1 VESLGTLIEQGSFS
15 VLMLLST
22 ALLLGALHGLEP
34 GHSKTMMAAFII
46 AVRGTVPQAVLL
58 GLSAAFSHVI
68 IVWALALAALTWG
81 GDLSD
86 EKTEPWF
93 LMGSGIIILLVA
105 AWMFG
110 RAWRD
115 ARPTHDH
122 YDHHRDLRHDHSHGH
137 DHDHSHG
144 HDHDHSHEHPHHHDD
159 EQLDA
164 HSRFHARQIEER
176 FSGRPVTTGQVVLF
190 GLTGGLL
197 PCAAAV
203 TVLIVCLQLQKFWLG
218 VAMVGAFSVGLALT
232 LVVVGVVAAW
242 GAGHAAK
249 RFSGLDRWSR
259 RMPFLSSA
267 LVALIGALMLASGWA
282 HLS

>member
-1 VESLGTLIEQGSFS
+1 MESLGTVIQQGTASAP
-15 VLMLLST
+15 VLLPM

-46 AVRGTVPQAVLL
+46 AVRGTVLQAVLL

-68 IVWALALAALTWG
+68 IVWTLALAALTWG
-81 GDLSD
+81 ENLGD
-86 EKTEPWF
+86 ERTEPW
-93 LMGSGIIILLVA
+93 LLLASGVIILLAA

-115 ARPTHDH
+115 ARPAHAHHGTDHHHDH
-122 YDHHRDLRHDHSHGH
+122 RH
-137 DHDHSHG
+137 DHDHS
-144 HDHDHSHEHPHHHDD
+144 DV
-159 EQLDA
+159 
-164 HSRFHARQIEER
+164 HSRHHARQIEEK
-176 FSGRPVTTGQVVLF
+176 FGGRPVTTGQVVLF

-218 VAMVGAFSVGLALT
+218 VAMVGAFSFGLALT
-232 LVVVGVVAAW
+232 LVAVGVVTAW
-242 GAGHAAK
+242 GAGQAAK

-267 LVALIGALMLASGWA
+267 LVALIGIFMLASGWT
-282 HLS
+282 HLP

>member
-1 VESLGTLIEQGSFS
+1 V
-15 VLMLLST
+15 
-22 ALLLGALHGLEP
+22 
-34 GHSKTMMAAFII
+34 
-46 AVRGTVPQAVLL
+46 
-58 GLSAAFSHVI
+58 
-68 IVWALALAALTWG
+68 
-81 GDLSD
+81 
-86 EKTEPWF
+86 
-93 LMGSGIIILLVA
+93 SGVIILLVA

-115 ARPTHDH
+115 AHPTDAQ
-122 YDHHRDLRHDHSHGH
+122 HDHSHGH
-137 DHDHSHG
+137 DPDH
-144 HDHDHSHEHPHHHDD
+144 
-159 EQLDA
+159 LDA
-164 HSRFHARQIEER
+164 HSRYHARQIEER

-218 VAMVGAFSVGLALT
+218 VAMVGAFSIGLALT
-232 LVVVGVVAAW
+232 LVAVGVVAAW
-242 GAGHAAK
+242 GAGHAAR

-259 RMPFLSSA
+259 RLPFLSSA

>member
-1 VESLGTLIEQGSFS
+1 MESLGTIIQQGSAS
-15 VLMLLST
+15 ALVLLPM

-46 AVRGTVPQAVLL
+46 AVRGTIPQAVLL

-86 EKTEPWF
+86 ERTEPWF
-93 LMGSGIIILLVA
+93 LLVSGVIILLVA
-105 AWMFG
+105 AWMFV

-115 ARPTHDH
+115 ARPVDAQHDH
-122 YDHHRDLRHDHSHGH
+122 HHDHSHGH
-137 DHDHSHG
+137 H
-144 HDHDHSHEHPHHHDD
+144 HEHPHRHDPD
-159 EQLDA
+159 HLDA
-164 HSRFHARQIEER
+164 HSRSHARQIEER

-203 TVLIVCLQLQKFWLG
+203 TVLIVCLQLKKFWLG
-218 VAMVGAFSVGLALT
+218 VAMVGAFSVGLAVT
-232 LVVVGVVAAW
+232 LVAVGVVAAW
-242 GAGHAAK
+242 GAGHAAS

-259 RMPFLSSA
+259 RLPFLTSV

-282 HLS
+282 HLP

>member
-1 VESLGTLIEQGSFS
+1 M
-15 VLMLLST
+15 VLLPM

-46 AVRGTVPQAVLL
+46 AVRGTVPQAILL
-58 GLSAAFSHVI
+58 GLAAAFSHVI
-68 IVWALALAALTWG
+68 IVWVMALAALTWG

-86 EKTEPWF
+86 ERIEPWF
-93 LMGSGIIILLVA
+93 LLVSGVIILLVA

-110 RAWRD
+110 RAWRVAHPAD
-115 ARPTHDH
+115 AQN
-122 YDHHRDLRHDHSHGH
+122 DHH
-137 DHDHSHG
+137 
-144 HDHDHSHEHPHHHDD
+144 HEHPHRHDPD
-159 EQLDA
+159 DLDA
-164 HSRFHARQIEER
+164 HSRYHARQIEER

-232 LVVVGVVAAW
+232 LVAVGVVAAW
-242 GAGHAAK
+242 GAGHAAR

-259 RMPFLSSA
+259 RLRFLSSA
-267 LVALIGALMLASGWA
+267 LVALIGAIMLASGWA
-282 HLS
+282 HLL

>member
-1 VESLGTLIEQGSFS
+1 MESLGTIIQQGSAS
-15 VLMLLST
+15 ALVLLPM

-46 AVRGTVPQAVLL
+46 AVRGTVSQAILL
-58 GLSAAFSHVI
+58 GLAAAFSHVI
-68 IVWALALAALTWG
+68 IVWVMALAALTWG

-86 EKTEPWF
+86 ERIEPWF
-93 LMGSGIIILLVA
+93 LLVSGVIILLVA

-110 RAWRD
+110 RAWRVAHPAD
-115 ARPTHDH
+115 AQN
-122 YDHHRDLRHDHSHGH
+122 DHH
-137 DHDHSHG
+137 
-144 HDHDHSHEHPHHHDD
+144 HEHPHRHDPD
-159 EQLDA
+159 DLDA
-164 HSRFHARQIEER
+164 HSRYHARQIEER

-232 LVVVGVVAAW
+232 LVAVGVVAAW
-242 GAGHAAK
+242 GAGHAAR

-259 RMPFLSSA
+259 RLRFLSSA
-267 LVALIGALMLASGWA
+267 LVALIGAIMLASGWA
-282 HLS
+282 HLL

>member
-1 VESLGTLIEQGSFS
+1 MESLGTVIQQGSAS
-15 VLMLLST
+15 ALVLLPM

-46 AVRGTVPQAVLL
+46 AVRGTVPQAILL
-58 GLSAAFSHVI
+58 GLAAASSHVI

-81 GDLSD
+81 ADLSD
-86 EKTEPWF
+86 ERTEPW
-93 LMGSGIIILLVA
+93 LLLVSGVIIILVA

-115 ARPTHDH
+115 SRPTDTQHDH
-122 YDHHRDLRHDHSHGH
+122 HHDHSHGH
-137 DHDHSHG
+137 HHDHLHR
-144 HDHDHSHEHPHHHDD
+144 HDPNL
-159 EQLDA
+159 LDA
-164 HSRFHARQIEER
+164 HSRSHARQIEER

-232 LVVVGVVAAW
+232 LVAVGVVAAW
-242 GAGHAAK
+242 GAGHAAR

-259 RMPFLSSA
+259 RLPFLSSA

-282 HLS
+282 HLP

>member
-1 VESLGTLIEQGSFS
+1 MEPLGTVIQQGTANAW
-15 VLMLLST
+15 VLLPLAMLL
-22 ALLLGALHGLEP
+22 GGLHGLEP

-58 GLSAAFSHVI
+58 GLSAAFSHLI
-68 IVWALALAALTWG
+68 IVWVLALAALTWG
-81 GDLSD
+81 EEFSD

-93 LMGSGIIILLVA
+93 LLVSGVIILLVA
-105 AWMFG
+105 ASMFG

-115 ARPTHDH
+115 TRPAHTHHDDAHHHDH
-122 YDHHRDLRHDHSHGH
+122 HDHSHG
-137 DHDHSHG
+137 DHSHGDHSHG
-144 HDHDHSHEHPHHHDD
+144 HHEHPDRHD
-159 EQLDA
+159 EEHLDA
-164 HSRFHARQIEER
+164 HSRHHARQIEEK
-176 FSGRPVTTGQVVLF
+176 FSGRPVTTGQVILF

-203 TVLIVCLQLQKFWLG
+203 TVLIVCLQLKKFWLG

-232 LVVVGVVAAW
+232 LVTVGVVAAW
-242 GAGHAAK
+242 GAQHAAR

-259 RMPFLSSA
+259 RLPFLTSV
-267 LVALIGALMLASGWA
+267 LVALIGAFMLASGWA